1 MGILP
6 SNCLD
11 GSVDKYRVGPVVTPT
26 RVEYDENGDPIKTY
40 YDSRFEIDSALGSK
54 IILGSDFIKLA
65 LSDGKHVTLNSSGFS
80 SSGGSS
86 ASSVN
91 ATDLSASSANI
102 DGALTARSISVG
114 GTKTYLSANSNAVT
128 LRNAKKILLDGENG
142 TIEQKASSITQEATT
157 LNAKSAYVKFN

>member
-1 MGILP
+1 MP
-6 SNCLD
+6 SDCLD
-11 GSVDKYRVGPVVTPT
+11 GSVDKYRVGPVVTEANI
-26 RVEYDENGDPIKTY
+26 EYDENGEPVKTY